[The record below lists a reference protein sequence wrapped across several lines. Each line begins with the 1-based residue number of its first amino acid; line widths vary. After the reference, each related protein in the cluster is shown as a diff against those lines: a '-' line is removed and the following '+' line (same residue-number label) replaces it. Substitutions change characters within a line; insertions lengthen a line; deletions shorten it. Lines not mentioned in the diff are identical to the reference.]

1 MNHRI
6 GRVQD
11 FLIREK
17 LDLLIVDHLVDLIYL
32 TEVDLSIGRLIIEP
46 DSATLFV
53 DARYFEMCQKRA
65 TVTVKQI
72 ERYGQ
77 EPFDFK
83 DKRVGFDGANTSYQ
97 VYNQLKERVG
107 EGLVPLDQP
116 IRDFR
121 QVKSVEELAIL
132 GQAGRLAMRG
142 YDYLLNLI
150 KEGVSDEALA
160 LELEIFWRKEGGQKL
175 AFEAIIA
182 VGENSS
188 QPHYHPGKRVLK
200 HGEPVL
206 IDIGVV
212 SGHYHSDMT
221 RVVFCGAVDK
231 KIEEIYDV
239 VYRAQKMALE
249 LCRPG
254 VLVGEVDRAAR
265 RVIDEAGY
273 GDYFPHSLGHGVGL
287 EIHELPFLKSTSP
300 YGEVKLA
307 EGMVIT
313 IEPGIYLPKVG
324 GVRLEEM
331 IAITS
336 DGYENLLGTPV
347 ASSAPIL

>member
-6 GRVQD
+6 KRVQD
-11 FLIREK
+11 FLKREK
-17 LDLLIVDHLVDLIYL
+17 LDLLIVDHLVDLFYL
-32 TEVDLSIGRLIIEP
+32 TGVYLSIGRLIIEP
-46 DSATLFV
+46 ESATLFV

-65 TVTVKQI
+65 TVAVKLI

-83 DKRVGFDGANTSYQ
+83 GKRVGFDGTNTSYK

-107 EGLVPLDQP
+107 KGLRSLDQP
-116 IRDFR
+116 IRGLR
-121 QVKSVEELAIL
+121 QIKEPEELVL
-132 GQAGRLAMRG
+132 MRRAGRLAMRG
-142 YDYLLNLI
+142 YDYLLTLI
-150 KEGVSDEALA
+150 KEGVSEEELA
-160 LELEIFWRKEGGQKL
+160 LELEIFWRREGGQKL

-182 VGENSS
+182 FGENSS
-188 QPHYHPGKRVLK
+188 QPHYQPGKRVLK
-200 HGEPVL
+200 QGEPVL

-212 SGHYHSDMT
+212 SDHYHSDMT
-221 RVVFCGAVDK
+221 RVVFCGEVDR
-231 KIEEIYDV
+231 KIEEIYEV
-239 VYRAQKMALE
+239 VYRAQKVALE

-254 VLVGEVDRAAR
+254 VLVRDVDQAAR
-265 RVIDEAGY
+265 KVIDEAGY
-273 GDYFPHSLGHGVGL
+273 GKYFPHSLGHGVGL
-287 EIHELPFLKSTSP
+287 EIHELPVLKSATP
-300 YGEVKLA
+300 YGEVELV

-313 IEPGIYLPKVG
+313 IEPGIYLPNVG